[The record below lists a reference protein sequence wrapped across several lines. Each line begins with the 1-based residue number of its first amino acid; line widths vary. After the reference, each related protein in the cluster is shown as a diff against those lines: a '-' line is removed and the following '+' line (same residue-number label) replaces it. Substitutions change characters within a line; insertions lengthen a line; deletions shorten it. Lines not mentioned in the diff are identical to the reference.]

1 VRREREKERGG
12 EGVAGLLLF
21 CVYYVQCILEGLCV
35 CVFVCVLAGYYIYI
49 INKQTNKNNKYIYI
63 LLCVF
68 WLIYIYDH

>member
-1 VRREREKERGG
+1 MRREREKERGG

-49 INKQTNKNNKYIYI
+49 INK
-63 LLCVF
+63 
-68 WLIYIYDH
+68 